1 MATTLSQI
9 LTDVQDANDTIH
21 SFAHRFEV
29 GSLLRI
35 CRAHKVK
42 GFPVLQ
48 IFVYLLECMFSPVS
62 TYMSM
67 KIGTYKEE
75 FSKNTFY
82 RFCNNAGINW
92 HRFIRLLSERVIRQ
106 FIRPATSDKRIEY
119 FVLDDTPFAKTGSKT
134 ELVAKFFNHVTM
146 KYQYGFRILT
156 LIWTDEYSSIP
167 VDFCPLSSSDDN
179 LLKCAPRKCDGRSI
193 AGQIRKQA
201 QMRAPDI
208 ILDMLRKA
216 MRAGHTAKYVLF
228 DSWFATPKGITAIKK
243 DLSLDI
249 IAMLKKSSKVFYEYQ
264 GEQMDIKKIY
274 SINRKRPGKSKYLL
288 SVQVNLIQKQKGK
301 IIARIPTRIVYV
313 RNKSNKK
320 DWIAL
325 ASTDMNIS
333 EEEIIRRYG
342 ARWNIEIYFKTCKQ
356 YLKMLKECNSTSF
369 DAFTCHL
376 AIVAVRYMILSVQQR
391 SNTDDRTIGE
401 LFWAITAEAA
411 KISYFHSLKLI
422 LDALIETVREF
433 FHVSDEQMEAFTL
446 SFFHR
451 LPEFLQKALCPDYVV
466 GKTA

>member
-1 MATTLSQI
+1 MATTLSQL
-9 LTDVQDANDTIH
+9 LTDVQDENDLVR
-21 SFAHRFEV
+21 SFVRRFEV
-29 GSLLRI
+29 GTLLRK

-48 IFVYLLECMFSPVS
+48 IFVYLLSCMFSPVS

-67 KIGTYKEE
+67 QIGTYKEE

-92 HRFIRLLSERVIRQ
+92 HKFIRLLSERVIRL
-106 FIRPATSDKRIEY
+106 FLRPATSDNRIEY
-119 FVLDDTPFAKTGSKT
+119 FVLDDTPFAKTGNKT

-167 VDFCPLSSSDDN
+167 VDFCPLSSSDDE
-179 LLKCAPRKCDGRSI
+179 LLKCAPRKYDGRSI

-201 QMRAPDI
+201 QQKAPDI
-208 ILDMLRKA
+208 ILDMLKKA
-216 MRAGHTAKYVLF
+216 VHAGHIAKYVLF
-228 DSWFATPKGITAIKK
+228 DSWFATPKGITAIRKE
-243 DLSLDI
+243 LSLDV
-249 IAMLKKSSKVFYEYQ
+249 IAMLKKSSKVFYEYR

-274 SINRKRPGKSKYLL
+274 SMNRKRPGKSKYLL

-301 IIARIPTRIVYV
+301 IISRIPARIVYV
-313 RNKSNKK
+313 RNKSDRK

-325 ASTDMNIS
+325 ISTDMEIS

-342 ARWNIEIYFKTCKQ
+342 SRWNIEIYFKTCKQ
-356 YLKMLKECNSTSF
+356 YLKMLKECNSPSF

-376 AIVAVRYMILSVQQR
+376 AVVAVRYMILSVQQR

-401 LFWAITAEAA
+401 LFWIFTAEVAE
-411 KISYFHSLKLI
+411 ITYNHSLCLI
-422 LDALIETVREF
+422 LQALLETVQKF
-433 FHVSDEQMEAFTL
+433 FRATEEQMDAFVM
-446 SFFHR
+446 SFMSR
-451 LPEFLQKALCPDYVV
+451 LPDSLRRALCPDLNAEYY
-466 GKTA
+466 A